1 VSTLLEHEASAY
13 QARLFA
19 DEEAVVLVTQTGF
32 TSFRRGEAADTH
44 SIPLGPIAVRQGA
57 SVIFWRSGWLREASL
72 SGASERQLAA
82 VPRAPQYLLAS
93 QSRLAWIDV
102 DPRTGAS
109 LKTLSGGDVRVVDES
124 VDRVCASV
132 LRDSVVYWILQSRGG
147 AWRIGSSSL
156 DGQHRKLTG
165 AYPGRAPAMLALGPD
180 GVYFYDGPERG
191 IRSLSFELDRER
203 AVSTGVICSPLTVSS
218 RAVCAQVGGL
228 FEVPPG
234 ASAPRFLASEH
245 AGPITALAATNERL
259 FWVAESGEDRLVVRS
274 LALPAL

>member
-1 VSTLLEHEASAY
+1 VARAGSPSVPAVSTLLQHETSAY

-32 TSFRRGEAADTH
+32 TSFRRGEAAETH

-93 QSRLAWIDV
+93 GSRLAWIDV
-102 DPRTGAS
+102 DPKTGAS

-147 AWRIGSSSL
+147 AWRIGSISL

-165 AYPGRAPAMLALGPD
+165 AYPGRPPAMLALGPD
-180 GVYFYDGPERG
+180 GVYFYDGPER
-191 IRSLSFELDRER
+191 
-203 AVSTGVICSPLTVSS
+203 
-218 RAVCAQVGGL
+218 AVCAQVGGL
-228 FEVPPG
+228 FEVPPE

-259 FWVAESGEDRLVVRS
+259 FWVAENGEDRLVVRS